1 MKYTIA
7 AVLTILC
14 ISISLMSHTQEN
26 RDPVL
31 LKNDRGLLP
40 LSFGEINTIA
50 LIGPQHE
57 GIIKW
62 LGDSIF
68 LLSAKGV
75 DLRND
80 VRPLDSAMVFIG
92 QGVNGFS
99 GRYYNNLKAGGSPAK
114 FTTDKFIDFRW
125 DQDKPFPEI
134 DSTAFSA
141 SWDATLIPTH
151 GPVKVKLIHN
161 DGCRLYLDG
170 KLVIDAWEDGPV
182 RIDSTWIN
190 IEKGKSYNL
199 QIEYYTRGG
208 PSVLKFGFEYIREFL
223 FKEAVDKAGRAD
235 VAVVFIGQPLLFE
248 ADGSIERDYNIP
260 YQSELIEAILEVNP
274 RTIAVLRTDSAV
286 DIERWAFNVPAIIQA
301 WPPGVSSNR
310 EIAELLTGAVYPYGK
325 LPFRWAMNENQNFD
339 TRFPKGYGMNY
350 TIIGIGKLLM
360 NRNRDGSGWIA
371 SVETSNVGGRAG
383 TETLQLLV
391 VDPDGNNM
399 GLKAKKKVT
408 LFPGEKKT
416 IAIQLP
422 YEEFEVTAED
432 GTRTIRP
439 GKYEI
444 LVGTSE
450 EDIKLRKRIELKEMH
465 INQYT
470 GND

>member
-1 MKYTIA
+1 MKNKIA
-7 AVLTILC
+7 AIFTISFIVASL
-14 ISISLMSHTQEN
+14 ISFTQEK

-31 LKNDRGLLP
+31 LKNQGGLLP
-40 LSFGEINTIA
+40 LSYDEINTIA
-50 LIGPQHE
+50 LIGPHHE
-57 GIIKW
+57 GVMQW
-62 LGDSIF
+62 LDDSIYV
-68 LLSAKGV
+68 LSAKGV
-75 DLRND
+75 NMRND
-80 VRPLDSAMVFIG
+80 VRPLDSAMVFVG

-99 GRYYNNLKAGGSPAK
+99 GRYYNNLNAGGSPAR
-114 FTTDKFIDFRW
+114 FTTDKFIDFSW
-125 DQDKPFPEI
+125 DQDRPFPEI

-141 SWDATLIPTH
+141 SWDATLIPAH

-170 KLVIDAWEDGPV
+170 RLIIDAWEDGPV

-199 QIEYYTRGG
+199 QVDYYTRGG
-208 PSVLKFGFEYIREFL
+208 PSMIRFGFEYIRKFL

-235 VAVVFIGQPLLFE
+235 VAVVFISQPLLFK
-248 ADGSIERDYNIP
+248 ADGTIELDYKIP
-260 YQSELIEAILEVNP
+260 YQSDLVEAILEVNP

-286 DIERWAFNVPAIIQA
+286 DIERWAFDIPAIIQA
-301 WPPGVSSNR
+301 WPPGESNDR
-310 EIAELLTGAVYPYGK
+310 EIAELLMGAVYPYGK

-360 NRNRDGSGWIA
+360 NRNSDGSGWTA
-371 SVETSNVGGRAG
+371 SVETSNVGDRAG
-383 TETLQLLV
+383 TETLQLMV
-391 VDPDGNNM
+391 VDPNGNNM
-399 GLKAKKKVT
+399 GLKARKEVT

-416 IAIQLP
+416 VGIQLP
-422 YEEFEVTAED
+422 YKAFEVCGED
-432 GTRTIRP
+432 GSVTILP

-444 LVGTSE
+444 MVGTSE
-450 EDIKLRKRIELKEMH
+450 EDIKLRKTIELKEIH
-465 INQYT
+465 IGQYL

>member
-1 MKYTIA
+1 
-7 AVLTILC
+7 
-14 ISISLMSHTQEN
+14 
-26 RDPVL
+26 
-31 LKNDRGLLP
+31 
-40 LSFGEINTIA
+40 
-50 LIGPQHE
+50 
-57 GIIKW
+57 
-62 LGDSIF
+62 
-68 LLSAKGV
+68 
-75 DLRND
+75 
-80 VRPLDSAMVFIG
+80 MVFVG

-99 GRYYNNLKAGGSPAK
+99 GRFYNNLKAGGSPAK
-114 FTTDKFIDFRW
+114 FTTDKFIDFHW
-125 DQDKPFPEI
+125 DQDTPYPEI

-141 SWDATLIPTH
+141 SWDATLIPPH

-170 KLVIDAWEDGPV
+170 RLIIDAWEDGPV

-190 IEKGKSYNL
+190 IEKGKSYNI
-199 QIEYYTRGG
+199 QIDYYTRGG
-208 PSVLKFGFEYIREFL
+208 PSMLKFGFEYIREFL

-248 ADGSIERDYNIP
+248 ADGTIERDYNIP
-260 YQSELIEAILEVNP
+260 EQSDLIEAILEVNP
-274 RTIAVLRTDSAV
+274 RTIAILRTDSAV

-301 WPPGVSSNR
+301 WPPGESDNR
-310 EIAELLTGAVYPYGK
+310 EIAELLMGAVYPYGK

-339 TRFPKGYGMNY
+339 TRFPRGYGMNY

-360 NRNRDGSGWIA
+360 NRMRIGSGWTA
-371 SVETSNVGGRAG
+371 TVETSNVGGRAG

-391 VDPDGNNM
+391 VDPDGTNM

-416 IAIQLP
+416 IAISVP
-422 YEEFEVTAED
+422 YEAFEVTAED

-450 EDIKLRKRIELKEMH
+450 EDIKLRKTIELKEKH
-465 INQYT
+465 IRQYM
-470 GND
+470 GYD